1 MSTYT
6 SHVVT
11 QRTRTARISVRLVAA
26 LAIASALVVSACSS
40 TKSGSTNSGG
50 TNTAGTNTGGSTNSS
65 TGSASLTAFNTM
77 VDQLLAKRSAPVT
90 NLPPSTGPKA
100 APNKKVYVIA
110 CLQALEGCQR
120 ESKTAVAAGQAIG
133 WNVKLIDTQSVPS
146 KMLAAVQQAID
157 DNADGIAVE
166 AIDMATLAGPLKVA
180 KSKGIKVVCFACVNS
195 DNIADQVIPS
205 SQSFFDDGYAL
216 AAQIYK
222 NTNGKPRILVISNK
236 EVGVIA
242 NRLAGTEKFVADCVA
257 AGGDCKIVSEQYFLF
272 ADLQTRVAGLVTGTL
287 RQHPETNALWMAF
300 DSTSS
305 FMTEGV
311 QQAGISKDKIGLYG
325 FDGNIPNIKDI
336 RSGGY
341 EAATM
346 AGPFEWVGWAEIDA
360 LNRLFQGQAPV
371 DNVVQSRIVTKDNLP
386 PTDTYAGDVAF
397 MPAYLKDWGV

>member
-11 QRTRTARISVRLVAA
+11 QRTKTARISVRLVAV
-26 LAIASALVVSACSS
+26 LAVASAIVLSACSS
-40 TKSGSTNSGG
+40 SKSGSSNAGG
-50 TNTAGTNTGGSTNSS
+50 ATNSS
-65 TGSASLTAFNTM
+65 AGSGSLAAFNSM

-90 NLPPSTGPKA
+90 NLPPASGPKA

-341 EAATM
+341 EVATM

-386 PTDTYAGDVAF
+386 ATDTYAGDVAF